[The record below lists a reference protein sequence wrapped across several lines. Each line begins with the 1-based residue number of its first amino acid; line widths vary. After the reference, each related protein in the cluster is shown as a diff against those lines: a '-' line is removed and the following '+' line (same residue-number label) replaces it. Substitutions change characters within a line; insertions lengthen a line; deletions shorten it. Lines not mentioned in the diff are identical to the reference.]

1 MVVLVAQIRSKVS
14 DKEGLCFT
22 AFIVR
27 PEAFLQYSKVLHEKL
42 QVIVGHREIFK
53 RPDN

>member
-27 PEAFLQYSKVLHEKL
+27 PEAFSQYSKVLHERVKL
-42 QVIVGHREIFK
+42 LVVHESR
-53 RPDN
+53 